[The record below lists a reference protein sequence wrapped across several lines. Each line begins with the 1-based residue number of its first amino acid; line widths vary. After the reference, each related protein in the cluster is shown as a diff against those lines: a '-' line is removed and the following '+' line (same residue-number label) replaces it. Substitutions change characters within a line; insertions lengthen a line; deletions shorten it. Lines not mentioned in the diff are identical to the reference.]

1 MSENI
6 SQVLHE
12 VAERQEQIERGDR
25 AAALAA
31 AIIAVLAAFGTLFS
45 HHRSI
50 SALNAKSQAIL
61 LQARAAERRNAAEA
75 KVIRSELYAALLK
88 AGIAQTDESRR
99 ALATVVDHE
108 RDAAVSATKE
118 ADTFENESL
127 EYDSSSDSAMKSYET
142 LEWATAL
149 FQMAIV
155 LVSIS
160 TLSRNRMLL
169 IGGAVL
175 SAFGL
180 VLMVV
185 GLLQGH

>member
-1 MSENI
+1 MNENVSEI
-6 SQVLHE
+6 LHE
-12 VAERQEQIERGDR
+12 VEARQEQIERGDR
-25 AAALAA
+25 AGALAA
-31 AIIAVLAAFGTLFS
+31 AIIAVLAALGTLFS

-50 SALNAKSQAIL
+50 SALSSKSQAIL

-88 AGIAQTDESRR
+88 AGIAQTEESRK
-99 ALATVVDHE
+99 ALSTVVEHE
-108 RDAAVSATKE
+108 RDASLSATKE
-118 ADTFENESL
+118 ADTYENESL
-127 EYDSSSDSAMKSYET
+127 DHDSLSDDAMKSYET
-142 LEWATAL
+142 LEWSTAI

-169 IGGAVL
+169 LGGGAL
-175 SAFGL
+175 SACGL
-180 VLMVV
+180 VLMIV

>member
-1 MSENI
+1 MSE
-6 SQVLHE
+6 SVSEALRE
-12 VAERQEQIERGDR
+12 VKERQETIERGDR
-25 AAALAA
+25 TAALAA
-31 AIIAVLAAFGTLFS
+31 ALIAVLAAFGTLFS

-50 SALNAKSQAIL
+50 SALNSKSQAIL

-88 AGIAQTDESRR
+88 AGIAQTEDSRK
-99 ALATVVDHE
+99 ALATVVDNE
-108 RDAAVSATKE
+108 KNSALSATKE

-127 EYDSSSDSAMKSYET
+127 EYDSHADVEMKSYET

-160 TLSRNRMLL
+160 TLSRNRALL
-169 IGGAVL
+169 IGGGAL
-175 SAFGL
+175 SALGL
-180 VLMVV
+180 VLMIV

>member
-1 MSENI
+1 MSENVAE
-6 SQVLHE
+6 VLRE
-12 VAERQEQIERGDR
+12 VADRQKSIERGDR
-25 AAALAA
+25 SAALAA

-50 SALNAKSQAIL
+50 SALSAKSQAIL

-88 AGIAQTDESRR
+88 AGIAQTAESRK

-108 RDAAVSATKE
+108 KDAAASATKE

-127 EYDSSSDSAMKSYET
+127 DYDSSSDSAMKSYET

-160 TLSRNRMLL
+160 TLSRSRMLL
-169 IGGAVL
+169 IGGGAL
-175 SAFGL
+175 SGIGV
-180 VLMVV
+180 VLMIV

>member
-1 MSENI
+1 MSESI
-6 SQVLHE
+6 TQVLHE
-12 VAERQEQIERGDR
+12 VAERQEHIERGDR

-50 SALNAKSQAIL
+50 SALNDKSQAIL
-61 LQARAAERRNAAEA
+61 LQARAVERRNAAEA
-75 KVIRSELYAALLK
+75 KQIRSELYAALLK
-88 AGIAQTDESRR
+88 TGIAQTNESRK

-108 RDAAVSATKE
+108 KDAAASATKE

-127 EYDSSSDSAMKSYET
+127 DYDSSSGVAMKSYET
-142 LEWATAL
+142 LEWATAI

-169 IGGAVL
+169 IVGGVL
-175 SAFGL
+175 SGFGV
-180 VLMVV
+180 VLMIV